1 MKVLAI
7 SLFLLGII
15 VALFSKQI
23 DQLAKRHL
31 SIKYLLIVIMTG
43 LGIFIIV
50 TLYNILKENLLNAP
64 PIRGSI

>member
-31 SIKYLLIVIMTG
+31 SFKYLLIVIMTG

-50 TLYNILKENLLNAP
+50 TLYNILK
-64 PIRGSI
+64 

>member
-7 SLFLLGII
+7 SLFLLGSI

-31 SIKYLLIVIMTG
+31 SIKYLLIVITTG

-50 TLYNILKENLLNAP
+50 TLYNILK
-64 PIRGSI
+64 

>member
-43 LGIFIIV
+43 PGLCGHSADCH
-50 TLYNILKENLLNAP
+50 AP
-64 PIRGSI
+64 HGHGSKS